1 MPDRTRKPRTVSELY
16 AAHETLAEQA
26 KALYDQKD
34 ATLKKLVGAWK
45 KNKGMKVTDTQVL
58 EIEDTWRGKMKAFA
72 PAFSHRYKLTLRT
85 APEPKISA

>member
-1 MPDRTRKPRTVSELY
+1 MPKKPRTVPELY

-34 ATLKKLVGAWK
+34 ETLKKLVRAWK
-45 KNKGMKVTDTQVL
+45 KNRTAKVTDTQIL
-58 EIEDTWRGKMKAFA
+58 EVEDTWRGKMKAFA

-85 APEPKISA
+85 APESKS